1 MQTNIAVLTPTL
13 RSTEDKS
20 NILDRTNIF
29 IGGAWRPGNG
39 ELLDVIN
46 PADGSSLGVMSTADE
61 ADVDAAVEA
70 AETAFSEGSPWRA
83 IQPNERARILWK
95 IADLIEEHSE
105 ELAML
110 ETLDQGQPLSVAR
123 NISVRG
129 AAEHFRYYA
138 GWCTKIDG
146 RVPTPSRDDAMSFV
160 RREAIGVCA
169 LITPWNFPLMIA
181 AWKLA
186 PALACGNT
194 VVIKPA
200 NETPLTTLRLAEIM
214 ADAGIPDG
222 VLNVVTGGAAVGQ
235 QLSGHHRVKKIS
247 FTGSSRAGQDI
258 VRQASGNLKRVSLE
272 LGGKAASL
280 IYPDADLS
288 RVVPAHVTGVVNN
301 SGQVCGALS
310 RLYVHEDI
318 AEEFLK
324 QVTAAIREV
333 KVGSGFDD
341 LVQMGPLNSRAHFN
355 RVSAMLDEAVGQGA
369 KVLTGGGQPAGTPE
383 TGFYL
388 EPTVLSEVTDDMTI
402 AQEEIFGPIMPILT
416 WKDEEDLL
424 RRVNDSQY
432 GLGASVWTRDI
443 GRAHSLA
450 NRIEAGCVRINTVN
464 GLDPTTPWGGVK
476 MSGWGREMGP
486 ESIEAYTEPKSVWV
500 GLSY

>member
-1 MQTNIAVLTPTL
+1 
-13 RSTEDKS
+13 
-20 NILDRTNIF
+20 
-29 IGGAWRPGNG
+29 
-39 ELLDVIN
+39 
-46 PADGSSLGVMSTADE
+46 
-61 ADVDAAVEA
+61 
-70 AETAFSEGSPWRA
+70 
-83 IQPNERARILWK
+83 
-95 IADLIEEHSE
+95 
-105 ELAML
+105 
-110 ETLDQGQPLSVAR
+110 PLSVAR

-146 RVPTPSRDDAMSFV
+146 RVPTPTRDDAMSFV

-280 IYPDADLS
+280 IYPD
-288 RVVPAHVTGVVNN
+288 
-301 SGQVCGALS
+301 
-310 RLYVHEDI
+310 
-318 AEEFLK
+318 
-324 QVTAAIREV
+324 
-333 KVGSGFDD
+333 
-341 LVQMGPLNSRAHFN
+341 
-355 RVSAMLDEAVGQGA
+355 
-369 KVLTGGGQPAGTPE
+369 
-383 TGFYL
+383 
-388 EPTVLSEVTDDMTI
+388 
-402 AQEEIFGPIMPILT
+402 
-416 WKDEEDLL
+416 
-424 RRVNDSQY
+424 
-432 GLGASVWTRDI
+432 
-443 GRAHSLA
+443 
-450 NRIEAGCVRINTVN
+450 
-464 GLDPTTPWGGVK
+464 
-476 MSGWGREMGP
+476 
-486 ESIEAYTEPKSVWV
+486 
-500 GLSY
+500 